1 MDTTALTT
9 AWLDAV
15 YRARSAAYQN
25 YVEQVPQ
32 AKAPRTDRTLS
43 DTILSALQDDGVKP
57 QQAIDP
63 VQAAADTQGADTQ
76 GTPDQ
81 TSDQTSNRTSDQHVD
96 LVA

>member
-57 QQAIDP
+57 QQPRNP
-63 VQAAADTQGADTQ
+63 VLAAAETQAA
-76 GTPDQ
+76 
-81 TSDQTSNRTSDQHVD
+81 SNQTSNQTSDQHVD
-96 LVA
+96 RLA

>member
-25 YVEQVPQ
+25 YVQQVPQ

-57 QQAIDP
+57 QQTVDP
-63 VQAAADTQGADTQ
+63 IQSSAQ
-76 GTPDQ
+76 
-81 TSDQTSNRTSDQHVD
+81 SDRTSNQRVD
-96 LVA
+96 RLA

>member
-1 MDTTALTT
+1 MDTTALTN

-57 QQAIDP
+57 QQPLDP
-63 VQAAADTQGADTQ
+63 VQAAAQAQG
-76 GTPDQ
+76 
-81 TSDQTSNRTSDQHVD
+81 TSDQASGQTSNHTSDQHVD

>member
-1 MDTTALTT
+1 MDTTALTN

-32 AKAPRTDRTLS
+32 AKAPRTDRTLG

-57 QQAIDP
+57 QQPLDP
-63 VQAAADTQGADTQ
+63 VLAAAETHAS
-76 GTPDQ
+76 
-81 TSDQTSNRTSDQHVD
+81 SDQTSNQTSNQSSDQHVD
-96 LVA
+96 LLA

>member
-1 MDTTALTT
+1 MDTTALTN

-57 QQAIDP
+57 LQPIDP
-63 VQAAADTQGADTQ
+63 VQSAAEAQ
-76 GTPDQ
+76 GTPDP
-81 TSDQTSNRTSDQHVD
+81 TSNQTSDQHVD